1 MMNNILV
8 LSCGTR
14 NKVIQYFKKALTA
27 KDGSRTGRV
36 IATDMSAIAPAIY
49 EADAYYIVPRMT
61 AEGYIDVIFDI
72 CQKEK
77 ITAFRIVQQL
87 LFCLGSFLHIKV
99 AFIFF
104 L

>member
-1 MMNNILV
+1 MFPSDSIP
-8 LSCGTR
+8 
-14 NKVIQYFKKALTA
+14 QEA
-27 KDGSRTGRV
+27 KPTISLMFL
-36 IATDMSAIAPAIY
+36 I
-49 EADAYYIVPRMT
+49 
-61 AEGYIDVIFDI
+61 
-72 CQKEK
+72 QKEK